1 MAKLTKAEINAIVEE
16 ICTRLRKRNSEIQ
29 DENLGIYKESE
40 ECANLQESVQMYND
54 YINLALSHREAIE
67 KIIQLNNYFYKM
79 PNNYFYKMPTTLNLD
94 KIVLEAASEAEG
106 PQYTKSVLVKSKDI
120 ENKVVLAN
128 LETNGKFDVNSI
140 ITQIINEIDN

>member
-16 ICTRLRKRNSEIQ
+16 ICTRLRNRNSEIQ
-29 DENLGIYKESE
+29 AENVEIYKESE
-40 ECANLQESVQMYND
+40 ECANLQELVQMYNGCID
-54 YINLALSHREAIE
+54 LALRHREDIE
-67 KIIQLNNYFYKM
+67 KIIPLNNYM
-79 PNNYFYKMPTTLNLD
+79 YKMPTTLNLD
-94 KIVLEAASEAEG
+94 KIVLEAASGAEG
-106 PQYTKSVLVKSKDI
+106 PQYTKSVHVKSKDI

>member
-79 PNNYFYKMPTTLNLD
+79 PTTLNLD